1 VSLAQVRVDHR
12 EQVDGRQLRGVSLSI
27 HQTLNH
33 LDDLLL
39 HVLDIDQGQ
48 YVLDALNSL
57 YTN

>member
-1 VSLAQVRVDHR
+1 MRVDHR